1 MKRVQDRLR
10 RAFRSKGPSA
20 LLAFGVAGII
30 ALTGCGGLSL
40 KAGSGPQS
48 NPAARIPAAHTSA
61 GLPAG
66 QIPAVSGHLL
76 RALWQRALRADLVV
90 DGGLVLSTS
99 FLAEPARVYA
109 VSASTGSEVWTADT
123 PGRLLAIGLV
133 PGNGIVVL
141 EAGHQYGPM
150 FAPGVTEYVAL
161 DLRTGRRLW
170 TTGAPYH
177 FESPAIAIS
186 GNRVLTADLSGAIT
200 ARQAATGRVL
210 WRRRPPSGCWRRG
223 PGPLA
228 SAIALA
234 ADQTQVAASFSCDG
248 YRALVQMLDPS
259 TGAMSW
265 SWGAPRTALGAHTG
279 LTVTGV
285 ASQGEVVLLT
295 GQDAP
300 PAGPYPFARTLP
312 RLYSWPT
319 SLGPPDDIQ
328 VVLALDARTGRPR
341 WIELGGQS
349 VGFTLAD
356 GAVCETVS
364 TGMECRDDVTG
375 APTSPVLETGQSDV
389 PSYAG
394 DGSAGI
400 SGSIA
405 AVTVAPFGAGHV
417 TVEVIPIRGER
428 PLGRTEVGTGI
439 SPANASH
446 ATEQPFVV
454 DAGTLPG
461 GHTVLLLRR
470 VDLPNYPIVALEV
483 TQALG

>member
-1 MKRVQDRLR
+1 MTHVRNRIRRVVRCR
-10 RAFRSKGPSA
+10 GPGS
-20 LLAFGVAGII
+20 LLAVGLAGL
-30 ALTGCGGLSL
+30 LTLAGCVGTSS
-40 KAGSGPQS
+40 KAGSRS
-48 NPAARIPAAHTSA
+48 RINPAA
-61 GLPAG
+61 

-76 RALWQRALRADLVV
+76 RALWQRPLGGSPVI
-90 DGGLVLSTS
+90 DGGLVLSAS
-99 FLAEPARVYA
+99 FLAKPAGVVA
-109 VSASTGSEVWTADT
+109 VSAATGSTVWTADT
-123 PGRLLAIGLV
+123 PGQLLAIGLV

-141 EAGHQYGPM
+141 EAGHQYGLM
-150 FAPGVTEYVAL
+150 GAPGVTEYVAL

-170 TTGAPYH
+170 TAGAPYH

-210 WRRRPPSGCWRRG
+210 WRRQPPSGCWRRG

-259 TGAMSW
+259 TGGMSW
-265 SWGAPRTALGAHTG
+265 SWQPPPSVGAQTDFA
-279 LTVTGV
+279 VTGV
-285 ASQGEVVLLT
+285 ASQGDVALLT

-300 PAGPYPFARTLP
+300 PAGPNPFARTIP

-341 WIELGGQS
+341 WIELGGQMVS
-349 VGFTLAD
+349 YTLTDA
-356 GAVCETVS
+356 AVCETVS
-364 TGMECRDDVTG
+364 TGLECRDDVTG
-375 APTSPVLETGQSDV
+375 ALTGPVLVTGQSDV
-389 PSYAG
+389 PIYAG
-394 DGSAGI
+394 DAPAGI
-400 SGSIA
+400 SGSVA
-405 AVTVAPFGAGHV
+405 AVTIAPFRVGHV

-428 PLGRTEVGTGI
+428 PLGKAEVGTGT
-439 SPANASH
+439 SAASASH

-454 DAGTLPG
+454 DAGSLPG
-461 GHTVLLLRR
+461 GHTLLLLRR
-470 VDLPNYPIVALEV
+470 VDLPNDPVVALEV
-483 TQALG
+483 TRSPG